1 MRRAAS
7 RSRRIPDVPR
17 SADGSALEPA
27 DGWCRSSAL
36 QDLSTVGCGSEH
48 SRCRWLPHVGE
59 GAARYSACS
68 TCLPFPGE
76 MAERTG
82 DDCHG
87 IERFTSRRAQAWPLG
102 KGSAVGKT
110 RSTGMR
116 AQGEPLDR
124 QAAAAS
130 SQAGAANRREPMGR
144 LPVLLVLAAHNC
156 PSKSATASTKQK
168 VRVRRYAC
176 KRVIRRHRE
185 TSRPTICNL

>member
-1 MRRAAS
+1 M
-7 RSRRIPDVPR
+7 PDVPR
-17 SADGSALEPA
+17 GADGSALEPA

-36 QDLSTVGCGSEH
+36 RDLSTVGRGSEH
-48 SRCRWLPHVGE
+48 SRCRWLPPCRRGRRAVLRLLRPP
-59 GAARYSACS
+59 A
-68 TCLPFPGE
+68 FPGR

-110 RSTGMR
+110 RSTGLR

-130 SQAGAANRREPMGR
+130 VPNGERRTGANQWDGYPSQSFLRRTIVPARAPLHQRNRKYGFAGMLAS
-144 LPVLLVLAAHNC
+144 VL
-156 PSKSATASTKQK
+156 
-168 VRVRRYAC
+168 
-176 KRVIRRHRE
+176 
-185 TSRPTICNL
+185 